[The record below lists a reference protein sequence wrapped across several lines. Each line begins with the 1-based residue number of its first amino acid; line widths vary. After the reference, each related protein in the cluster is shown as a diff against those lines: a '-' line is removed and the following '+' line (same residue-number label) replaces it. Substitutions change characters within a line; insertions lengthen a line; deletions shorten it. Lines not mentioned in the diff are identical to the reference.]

1 MNENQQFEF
10 LDIITIISFAMQLI
24 NQQNIS
30 RQATSDDIMQELR
43 IQDSKYLQHIM
54 DQNNQ
59 IINLLQAFLDR
70 FSQSTSDADTH
81 L

>member
-10 LDIITIISFAMQLI
+10 LDIITIISFAMQLM

-43 IQDSKYLQHIM
+43 TQDSKYLQYIM

>member
-10 LDIITIISFAMQLI
+10 LDIITIISFVMQLM

-59 IINLLQAFLDR
+59 IINLLQTFLDR
-70 FSQSTSDADTH
+70 FSQSTSDAGTH

>member
-1 MNENQQFEF
+1 MHGNQQFEF
-10 LDIITIISFAMQLI
+10 LDIITIISFAMQLM

-30 RQATSDDIMQELR
+30 RQVTSDDIMQELR
-43 IQDSKYLQHIM
+43 VQDSKYLQHIM

-59 IINLLQAFLDR
+59 IINLLQTFLDR
-70 FSQSTSDADTH
+70 FSQNTSDAGTH

>member
-1 MNENQQFEF
+1 MNEHQQFEF
-10 LDIITIISFAMQLI
+10 LDIITIISFAMQLM

-30 RQATSDDIMQELR
+30 RQATSDDIMHELR

-59 IINLLQAFLDR
+59 IINLLQTFLDR
-70 FSQSTSDADTH
+70 FSQSTLDVDTH

>member
-10 LDIITIISFAMQLI
+10 LDIITIISFAMQLM

-30 RQATSDDIMQELR
+30 RQVTSDDIMQELR

-59 IINLLQAFLDR
+59 IINLLQTFLDR
-70 FSQSTSDADTH
+70 FSQSTSDVDTH

>member
-10 LDIITIISFAMQLI
+10 LDIISFAMQLM

-30 RQATSDDIMQELR
+30 RQVTSQELR

-59 IINLLQAFLDR
+59 STPNFLR
-70 FSQSTSDADTH
+70 PFLSKYFRC
-81 L
+81 

>member
-1 MNENQQFEF
+1 MNEYQQFEF
-10 LDIITIISFAMQLI
+10 LDIITIISFAMQLM

-43 IQDSKYLQHIM
+43 TQDSKYLQYIM

>member
-10 LDIITIISFAMQLI
+10 LDIITIISFAMQLM
-24 NQQNIS
+24 NQQNLS
-30 RQATSDDIMQELR
+30 RQVTSDDIMQELR
-43 IQDSKYLQHIM
+43 VQDSKYLQHIM

-59 IINLLQAFLDR
+59 IINLLQTFLDR

>member
-10 LDIITIISFAMQLI
+10 LDIITIISFAMQLM

-43 IQDSKYLQHIM
+43 TQDSKYLQHIM

-59 IINLLQAFLDR
+59 IINLLQTFLNR
-70 FSQSTSDADTH
+70 FSQSTLDVDTH

>member
-10 LDIITIISFAMQLI
+10 LDIINIISFAMQLM

-30 RQATSDDIMQELR
+30 KQVTSDDIMQELR

-59 IINLLQAFLDR
+59 IINLLQTF
-70 FSQSTSDADTH
+70 
-81 L
+81 

>member
-10 LDIITIISFAMQLI
+10 LDIITIISFAMQLM

-43 IQDSKYLQHIM
+43 TQDSKYLQHIM

-59 IINLLQAFLDR
+59 IINLLQTFLNR
-70 FSQSTSDADTH
+70 FSQSTSDADTRP
-81 L
+81 